1 MTRQESIRAIHT
13 HLLYLGDIE
22 IEIIA
27 AIADRLA
34 MGQKQYGKF
43 PADDKRDFLQ
53 EAKEEALDL
62 AVYMARR
69 CIR

>member
-1 MTRQESIRAIHT
+1 MTRQESIRTIGS
-13 HLLYLGDIE
+13 HLHSLGE
-22 IEIIA
+22 IELKILT

>member
-1 MTRQESIRAIHT
+1 MTRQESIRTIGIHL
-13 HLLYLGDIE
+13 HSLGE
-22 IEIIA
+22 IELEILA
-27 AIADRLA
+27 AIAVRLA
-34 MGQKQYGKF
+34 MGQRQYGKF
-43 PADDKRDFLQ
+43 PEDDKRDFAQ